1 MYGSEKV
8 KDVVTLG
15 LRNSLPSIAN
25 PEIMMIR

>member
-15 LRNSLPSIAN
+15 LRLPSIAN